1 MSGTWKI
8 GALCGAIVGSL
19 LVFAPIASAHHP
31 VVVASLACSGTVTF
45 TITADIQNSTRNN
58 SDVELTD
65 TSGATQP
72 VQTGAFNRANNWS
85 FSGTYVIPTTVTSD
99 TLTPQAHGIW
109 GDGAQASNGPSTTI
123 TRPTNCPPTTPGP
136 PPTTT
141 PTTTTTT
148 TTTAPP
154 AAPVAP
160 AKTSAAP
167 PPVPAPLAAPSHP
180 AIAISKSPKTQTI
193 PSGSSAAFTIAVTNT
208 GDVPL
213 TNVFVTDALSPDCVA
228 SASTIAE
235 LSSLG
240 PGASVTY
247 TCTTANVT
255 ANFTNVATDTGT
267 PPIGPNVTATD
278 TAAVVVTAPFLPP
291 SVSVVKPSK
300 SGHPTV
306 APASGSSSYSLT
318 VSPPVTAPFTPP
330 TVRAPKLK
338 LVGHVAP
345 TTTG

>member
-31 VVVASLACSGTVTF
+31 VVVASLACNGTVTF

-65 TSGATQP
+65 TSGGAQP
-72 VQTGAFNRANNWS
+72 VATGSFNKANNWS
-85 FSGTYVIPTTVTSD
+85 FSGSFVIPTTVTSD

-109 GDGAQASNGPSTTI
+109 GDGAQASNGPSATI
-123 TRPTNCPPTTPGP
+123 TRPTNCPPAKPVP

-148 TTTAPP
+148 TTTTATTTTAPP
-154 AAPVAP
+154 PAPVP
-160 AKTSAAP
+160 T
-167 PPVPAPLAAPSHP
+167 PVPAPLAAPSHP

-193 PSGSSAAFTIAVTNT
+193 ASGSSAAFTIAVTNT

-228 SASTIAE
+228 SASTISA

-267 PPIGPNVTATD
+267 PPTGPNVTATD
-278 TAAVVVTAPFLPP
+278 TATVVVTAPFLPP
-291 SVSVVKPSK
+291 NVSVAKPRT

-306 APASGSSSYSLT
+306 APASGSSSYSVT
-318 VSPPVTAPFTPP
+318 VTAPVTAPFTPP
-330 TVRAPKLK
+330 TVSAAKPK